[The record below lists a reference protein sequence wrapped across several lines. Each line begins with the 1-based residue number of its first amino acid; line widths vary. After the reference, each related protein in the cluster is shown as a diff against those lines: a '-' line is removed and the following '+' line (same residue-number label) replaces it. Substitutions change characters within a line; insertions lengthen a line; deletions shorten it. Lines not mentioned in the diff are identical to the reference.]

1 MKTKNWKKQMTL
13 TGLVISMVM
22 LAACQPEAAKG
33 TRVPGAADYETV
45 PDSTGKGGL
54 PDSAGKEGL
63 PDSAGKGGLPD
74 GAGKEEVPGSADAP
88 QGSGTFYDGADLE
101 GSVVRFTDTG
111 CSISPVK
118 SECIGEGEILEEAA
132 PGSEDLSQLV
142 EIMYGD
148 KCQFQIITLDA
159 AAQKEVSREEAAK
172 EDIKKATEILVFGSS
187 REEGCWTAEKV
198 AIMRWQ

>member
-33 TRVPGAADYETV
+33 TGVPGAADYETV
-45 PDSTGKGGL
+45 PDSIGKG
-54 PDSAGKEGL
+54 GL
-63 PDSAGKGGLPD
+63 PDSAGKGGLPES
-74 GAGKEEVPGSADAP
+74 AGKEEVPGSADAP

>member
-13 TGLVISMVM
+13 TGLLISMVM

-33 TRVPGAADYETV
+33 TGVPGAADYETV
-45 PDSTGKGGL
+45 PDSIGKG
-54 PDSAGKEGL
+54 GL
-63 PDSAGKGGLPD
+63 PDSAGKGGLPES
-74 GAGKEEVPGSADAP
+74 AGKEEVPGSADAP

-111 CSISPVK
+111 CFISPAK

-132 PGSEDLSQLV
+132 SGSEDLSQLV